1 MLMKNAIEQ
10 YLNHIESSGLSKHT
24 TNSYRKILTLLS
36 KHFTEA
42 RNAPIYVDEL
52 KPIDIEEYLNHIRK
66 EKHYSTSSLYN
77 TLTAVRCFYD
87 YCVKKGW
94 CKDNI
99 GRQIKQVRR
108 KFKERVYLT
117 EDEVKRLL
125 DCIEHPVIKAAA
137 YALYYAGLR
146 MGECKSL
153 KVTDIDFDNNII
165 HVVGGK
171 GAKSRKIPINAVLKE
186 ELQNLLQIRNQNSEY
201 IFCTISGRLSAT
213 YINRTLK
220 AAAIKAGLGDNI
232 SAHILRHSFASN
244 LLKNGVDIVR
254 VQRLLGHAFIETTA
268 IYLHT
273 NMEGLKN
280 AVDALG
286 GGNSEG

>member
-1 MLMKNAIEQ
+1 
-10 YLNHIESSGLSKHT
+10 
-24 TNSYRKILTLLS
+24 
-36 KHFTEA
+36 
-42 RNAPIYVDEL
+42 
-52 KPIDIEEYLNHIRK
+52 
-66 EKHYSTSSLYN
+66 
-77 TLTAVRCFYD
+77 
-87 YCVKKGW
+87 
-94 CKDNI
+94 
-99 GRQIKQVRR
+99 
-108 KFKERVYLT
+108 
-117 EDEVKRLL
+117 
-125 DCIEHPVIKAAA
+125 
-137 YALYYAGLR
+137 
-146 MGECKSL
+146 
-153 KVTDIDFDNNII
+153 
-165 HVVGGK
+165 
-171 GAKSRKIPINAVLKE
+171 
-186 ELQNLLQIRNQNSEY
+186 LQNLLQIRNQNSEY

-244 LLKNGVDIVR
+244 LLKDGVDIVR